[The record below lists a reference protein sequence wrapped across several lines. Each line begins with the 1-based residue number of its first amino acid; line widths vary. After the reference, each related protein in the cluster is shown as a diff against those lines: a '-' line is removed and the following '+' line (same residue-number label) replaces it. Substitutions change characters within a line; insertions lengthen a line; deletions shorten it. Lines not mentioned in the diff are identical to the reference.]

1 MFNLNYLKQK
11 TTFTQNDDV
20 FTCIDNYA
28 NINELTDQTICD
40 CLKRDVYNNNIQR
53 KNPNN
58 IDVLTG
64 EVFGYKYVLGSY
76 KKELNSEFDMHNNN
90 ESCFCP
96 PKQKNLAI
104 RYNTISKNKMNSILL
119 NIHQGGT
126 IKFGNFGQPIEFNY
140 ATGWYG
146 SSGGM
151 PKAPKN

>member
-1 MFNLNYLKQK
+1 MFYPN
-11 TTFTQNDDV
+11 QNNVASQSGDV
-20 FTCIDNYA
+20 FSCIDNYA
-28 NINELTDQTICD
+28 NVNKLTDQAVCD
-40 CLKRDVYNNNIQR
+40 CLKRDLYNNNLQR
-53 KNPNN
+53 RNPNN

-64 EVFGYKYVLGSY
+64 EVFGYKYLLGTY

-90 ESCFCP
+90 LTCFCP

-119 NIHQGGT
+119 NVRQGGT
-126 IKFGNFGQPIEFNY
+126 VQFGNYGQPIQFDY